1 MMFGMP
7 IDFVKGS
14 SRELDVSAL
23 LHNDRLHFKSEF
35 SHRTAELYP
44 TKVAKYQG
52 LEFTVFDQF
61 FRMQGSLHKFK
72 NNGKHNFDDF
82 KYSEMV
88 EVIGEIEDLL
98 SASSRKIRLENI
110 EFGVNILP
118 QFETSQILQNLI
130 CFGTTEFGN
139 VTLKSGYC
147 QAVILND
154 FRLKAYD
161 KALQHNLAYELFRW
175 EVHVNKMRQIKDT
188 GIQTLE
194 DLKNKDKLI
203 MLQPILIEAWNKV
216 LLFDWTI
223 DEVKAKET
231 IGTEQFYKM
240 QFFSF
245 WNSLNNK
252 QRYKQRKRYEE
263 RLVSPHSQKAQEQIG
278 KQIREK
284 FDFLINS

>member
-1 MMFGMP
+1 MFGMP
-7 IDFVKGS
+7 MDFAKGN
-14 SRELDVSAL
+14 SRELDIPHL
-23 LHNDRLHFKSEF
+23 LREERLNFKSF
-35 SHRTAELYP
+35 YSHQTAELYP
-44 TKVAKYQG
+44 TKVAKYKG
-52 LEFTVFDQF
+52 SEFTVFDQF
-61 FRMQGSLHKFK
+61 FRMKGSLHKFK

-98 SASSRKIRLENI
+98 STSSKKIRLENI

-139 VTLKSGYC
+139 VALKSGYC
-147 QAVILND
+147 KKAILND
-154 FRLKAYD
+154 FQLKAYD
-161 KALQHNLAYELFRW
+161 KAEPHDLPYEVFRW
-175 EVHVNKMRQIKDT
+175 EYHVNKMRQIRDT
-188 GIQTLE
+188 GIHTLG

-203 MLQPILIEAWNKV
+203 MLQPILIEAWSKA

-223 DEVKAKET
+223 DEVKGKEV
-231 IGTEQFYKM
+231 IGAEQFYKM
-240 QFFSF
+240 QLFSF
-245 WNSLNNK
+245 WNGLNNK

-263 RLVSPHSQKAQEQIG
+263 RLVYPHSQKVQEQIG

>member
-1 MMFGMP
+1 MFRMP
-7 IDFVKGS
+7 IDFIKVS

-44 TKVAKYQG
+44 TKVAKYKG

-98 SASSRKIRLENI
+98 STSSEKIRLENI

-118 QFETSQILQNLI
+118 QFETSKILQNLI
-130 CFGTTEFGN
+130 CSGTTEFGN
-139 VTLKSGYC
+139 VALKSGYC
-147 QAVILND
+147 KKAILND
-154 FRLKAYD
+154 FQLKGYN
-161 KALQHNLAYELFRW
+161 KAQQHALAYELFRW
-175 EVHVNKMRQIKDT
+175 EVHVNKMRQTKGT

-223 DEVKAKET
+223 DEVKGKET
-231 IGTEQFYKM
+231 VGAEQFYKM
-240 QFFSF
+240 QLFSF

-252 QRYKQRKRYEE
+252 QRYKQRKRYEQ
-263 RLVSPHSQKAQEQIG
+263 RLVYPHSQKVQEQIG
-278 KQIREK
+278 KQISEK

>member
-1 MMFGMP
+1 MFGMP
-7 IDFVKGS
+7 IDFTKGS
-14 SRELDVSAL
+14 SRELDVSQL
-23 LHNDRLHFKSEF
+23 FRNERLHFKSGF
-35 SHRTAELYP
+35 SHRTAEIYP

-52 LEFTVFDQF
+52 LEFTVFDQY

-72 NNGKHNFDDF
+72 NKGKHNFDDF

-88 EVIGEIEDLL
+88 EVIREIEDLL
-98 SASSRKIRLENI
+98 STTGKKIRLENI

-118 QFETSQILQNLI
+118 KFNTSQILQHLI

-139 VTLKSGYC
+139 VALKSGYC
-147 QAVILND
+147 KAVVLND

-175 EVHVNKMRQIKDT
+175 EAHVNKMRQIKQT

-194 DLKNKDKLI
+194 DLKDKDKLS
-203 MLQPILIEAWNKV
+203 MLEPILIEAWNKV

-223 DEVKAKET
+223 DEVKGKEV
-231 IGTEQFYKM
+231 IGAEQFYKM
-240 QFFSF
+240 QLFSF
-245 WNSLNNK
+245 WNGLNNK
-252 QRYKQRKRYEE
+252 QRYKQRNRYEE
-263 RLVSPHSQKAQEQIG
+263 RLVSPYAQKVQEQIG
-278 KQIREK
+278 KQMREK